1 MDGLIRDRL
10 LFAPA
15 EETISTSTNLQHNDL
30 NQRNQDDSV
39 LDVLIRGA
47 FVLPEI
53 HNEPNELAS
62 GHQLSIN
69 VDDEFAIRKQHSSIR
84 KCESIKNVEFFDYER
99 DLTLPQVEYKSQ
111 HNYMESKKGPVHN
124 VPCEGTIPT
133 PINLHQ
139 SQLIDYNKEDL
150 VLDDVFGDTSL
161 FPEIFTDQTIKH
173 YLNFQV

>member
-62 GHQLSIN
+62 GHQLTIN
-69 VDDEFAIRKQHSSIR
+69 VGDEFSLRKQHT
-84 KCESIKNVEFFDYER
+84 SIK
-99 DLTLPQVEYKSQ
+99 Q
-111 HNYMESKKGPVHN
+111 M
-124 VPCEGTIPT
+124 
-133 PINLHQ
+133 
-139 SQLIDYNKEDL
+139 
-150 VLDDVFGDTSL
+150 
-161 FPEIFTDQTIKH
+161 
-173 YLNFQV
+173 